1 MVLNYE
7 ESTRTS
13 WWWRK
18 CYFTNI
24 SFHCVSWLCLLCTY
38 WRRYIIGQ
46 PLFKNLTF
54 QRVEKTFVHRY
65 FCYPATSLKWIHC
78 LFKFYTYKAVNQ
90 FAGCEGGDW
99 VAILYSNELSNTVNY
114 VKMSYNKNFTIIH
127 ECVKWAPRDYH
138 KTQRNQKDI
147 QSFQIVS
154 LHLSLF

>member
-18 CYFTNI
+18 CYFTHI
-24 SFHCVSWLCLLCTY
+24 SFHCVSWLCHLCTY

-65 FCYPATSLKWIHC
+65 FYYPTTSLKLIHC
-78 LFKFYTYKAVNQ
+78 LFKFYTYKAVSQ
-90 FAGCEGGDW
+90 FAWCEEGDW

-127 ECVKWAPRDYH
+127 ECVKWASWDYH